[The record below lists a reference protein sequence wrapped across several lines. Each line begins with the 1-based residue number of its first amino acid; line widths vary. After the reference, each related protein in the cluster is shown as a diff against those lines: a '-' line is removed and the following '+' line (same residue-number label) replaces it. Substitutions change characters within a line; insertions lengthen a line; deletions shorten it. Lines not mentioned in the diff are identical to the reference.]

1 MTMSGRNGAF
11 MVSGRATV
19 VEASVAM
26 SDSRVWIVTKGRAAA
41 VVEDMV
47 ERKLSGGKILG
58 FRGYVMLNE

>member
-1 MTMSGRNGAF
+1 

-26 SDSRVWIVTKGRAAA
+26 SDSRVWIVTRGRAAA

-47 ERKLSGGKILG
+47 EGGG
-58 FRGYVMLNE
+58 NGNAVRRD